1 MMKLCLLSL
10 SFKRAFAAGEMDV
23 WSFLD
28 IARELGVDGVDLH
41 ANGLP
46 SDDNRV
52 LDEVAR
58 ACLDRGLSIPC
69 VSIGNSYAGPAADL
83 HSQIALTHRWI
94 RAAARLGAPQVRVF
108 AGTPETG
115 GEAAAWS
122 RCVAALRQSAAF
134 GAELGVRAS
143 LQNHNHKQI
152 VRTGDDL
159 RRMLR
164 DVAHPNLG
172 HVLDCGQYAG
182 SPGASGYAEDEDRAA
197 YDYLASIEQTAP
209 FATHV
214 RAKIYEMRGG
224 RETSLDYERIFRALQ
239 SVAYNGW
246 VSLVYEGQG
255 DEHADVAA
263 AIPMLR
269 RFIAEC
275 STPAAR
281 AN

>member
-10 SFKRAFAAGEMDV
+10 SFKRAFAAGAMDV

-28 IARELGVDGVDLH
+28 VARDLGFDGVDLH
-41 ANGLP
+41 ALGLP
-46 SDDNRV
+46 SDDHRV

-69 VSIGNSYAGPAADL
+69 VSIGNTYAGPVGDL
-83 HSQIALTHRWI
+83 HVQIAMTHRWI
-94 RAAARLGAPQVRVF
+94 RAAARLKAPQVRVF
-108 AGTPETG
+108 AGTA
-115 GEAAAWS
+115 EAGDENAGWT

-134 GAELGVRAS
+134 GAELGVRVS
-143 LQNHNHKQI
+143 LQNHNHRQI
-152 VRTGDDL
+152 ARTGEDVG
-159 RRMLR
+159 RMVR
-164 DVAHPNLG
+164 DVAHSNLG

-182 SPGASGYAEDEDRAA
+182 SPGASGYADDPDRAA

-224 RETSLDYERIFRALQ
+224 RETSLDYERIFQALRGV
-239 SVAYNGW
+239 SYNGW

-255 DEHADVAA
+255 DERTDIAA
-263 AIPMLR
+263 AVPMLR
-269 RFIAEC
+269 RFIAEY
-275 STPAAR
+275 STPAATGE
-281 AN
+281 